1 MPAQPT
7 RRRVS
12 LTPKPGSHFDRVL
25 SYLEEKNEPLSTF
38 IEELLV
44 PAHCVDAL
52 RESGTPEREIQKH
65 GVKHIGALE
74 ALAKSLKVSLGYD
87 PYPQTLA
94 VSTKTAGTHATQP
107 VEPVTKESEP
117 DESATP
123 DPDDS
128 YERASKKAS
137 LMFKE

>member
-87 PYPQTLA
+87 PYP
-94 VSTKTAGTHATQP
+94 TAPSMIADARVTQP
-107 VEPVTKESEP
+107 VEPAVRESEP
-117 DESATP
+117 DEPAP
-123 DPDDS
+123 PNVDDS
-128 YERASKKAS
+128 YERASEKAN